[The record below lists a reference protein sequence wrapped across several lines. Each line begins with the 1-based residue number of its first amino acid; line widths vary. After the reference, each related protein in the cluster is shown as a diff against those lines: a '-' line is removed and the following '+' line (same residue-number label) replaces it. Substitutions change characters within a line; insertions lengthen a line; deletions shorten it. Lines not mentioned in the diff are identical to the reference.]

1 MLLCEFCAQFQ
12 EDRTCRFGLDLPKRM
27 SCRMYDPSVES
38 FCSKPGDFVNVA
50 QLSQMAVFFGIK
62 GPELKKIKLVATR
75 AVEGRSKISLASD
88 IESPLEDRS
97 LPPTSTGTL

>member
-1 MLLCEFCAQFQ
+1 MLLLCEFCAQFQ
-12 EDRTCRFGLDLPKRM
+12 EGGTCRLGLDLPKRM

-38 FCSKPGDFVNVA
+38 FCAKPGDFVNVA

-75 AVEGRSKISLASD
+75 EMQDRSKVPLTPEGENWQKDPSL
-88 IESPLEDRS
+88 
-97 LPPTSTGTL
+97 